1 VRPDLPS
8 GTVTFLFTDVEGS
21 TELLHELGAGAYAE
35 ALAEH
40 RRVVRDACTSHGGVE
55 VDTQGDAFFV
65 AFPSAPGALK
75 ASQAITKELGASPM
89 RVRIG
94 LHTGTPLLTEEGYVG
109 ADVHR
114 AARIAAS
121 GHGGQV
127 LVSASTAS
135 LLDLELHDLGE
146 HRFKDLAA
154 AERVYQ
160 LGEVEFPALD
170 SLYRTNL
177 PIPAT
182 PFLGRKRELSEVVD
196 LLTRD
201 DIRLLTLIGPGGTG
215 KTRLA
220 LQAAAQASGRYPDG
234 VWWVPLA
241 ALRDPALVVEQ
252 VARMLG
258 TTQKLSRYID
268 GKHLLVLFDNFEQ
281 VVQAGPNVAELVAA
295 CPNLD
300 VLVTSREPLHVTGEQ
315 EYPVP
320 PLVEQEAVE
329 LFHFRA
335 RATLPDFRANGVVGD
350 ICRRLDNLPLAIEL
364 AAARVIALSPEQILE
379 RLEKRLQLLVR
390 GPHDVPKRQQTLRA
404 TIEWSYELLSQDEQ
418 RLFRRLAV
426 FTGGCRLEAAEDVVE
441 ADLETLQS
449 LVEKSLVRHTGERYW
464 MLETIREY
472 ALERLEES
480 CEAEA
485 LQRRHAEFCVLLA
498 NDAESRMRSAEVL
511 SAIAEDEGN
520 LRAALSY
527 CAGGREPELM
537 LRLAGALWGFW
548 SESDQFEEG
557 CRWLE
562 EAVRRGDRG
571 SPSVRARALRGLAAM
586 TSALGDD
593 ARARTLLDEA
603 LELYRQLG
611 DDDGVSKCLNNLG
624 ALLDW
629 GVEPDRAAAL
639 FEESLALRKGLAE
652 RHVGPPGLATPL
664 GNLAQL
670 AEFRGDFV
678 EGRRLAE
685 ESLAAARVE
694 ENDVSVVEAL
704 EELAWLALFE
714 RRHDAAAKLAD
725 EALQIVLAMGA
736 LGDADSMM
744 AAALL
749 HASRR
754 NPEDAARLVGAALG
768 QYQRLGNPLGEETVY
783 SRRFAT
789 LDRDIGQER
798 YAALRA
804 EGTALSLDDAMELVV
819 RALD

>member
-1 VRPDLPS
+1 MREGLPS

-21 TELLHELGAGAYAE
+21 TRLLRELGAEKYAKV
-35 ALAEH
+35 LAEH
-40 RRVVRDACTSHGGVE
+40 RRVVRKACGTHGGVE

-65 AFPSAPGALK
+65 AFPTAPAALK
-75 ASQAITKELGASPM
+75 ASEAITDELRAGPM

-94 LHTGTPLLTEEGYVG
+94 LHTGTPLVTDEGYVG

-135 LLDLELHDLGE
+135 LLDLELRDLGE

-160 LGEVEFPALD
+160 LGEGEFPALD

-182 PFLGRKRELSEVVD
+182 PFLGRERELSEVVD
-196 LLTRD
+196 LLTREEV
-201 DIRLLTLIGPGGTG
+201 RLLTLTGPGGTG

-220 LQAAAQASGRYPDG
+220 LQAAAEVSGRYPDG

-241 ALRDPALVVEQ
+241 ALHEPALVVEQ
-252 VARMLG
+252 AAQVLG
-258 TTQKLSRYID
+258 AKQELSRHLD
-268 GKHLLVLFDNFEQ
+268 DKHLLLLFDNFEQ

-300 VLVTSREPLHVTGEQ
+300 VLVTSREALHVTGEQ
-315 EYPVP
+315 EHPVP

-329 LFHFRA
+329 LFYLRA
-335 RATLPDFRANGVVGD
+335 RAAIPDFSANGAVTK

-364 AAARVIALSPEQILE
+364 AAARVIALSPKQILE
-379 RLEKRLQLLVR
+379 RLEKRLPLLTR
-390 GPHDVPKRQQTLRA
+390 GPHNVPQRQRTLRA
-404 TIEWSYELLSQDEQ
+404 TIDWSYELLSPEEQ

-426 FTGGCRLEAAEDVVE
+426 FTGGSRLEAAEDVVE

-472 ALERLEES
+472 AGERLEES
-480 CEAEA
+480 GEEQE
-485 LQRRHAEFCVLLA
+485 LRRRHAGFCVVLA
-498 NDAESRMRSAEVL
+498 EGAQSRMRNAEVL
-511 SAIAEDEGN
+511 WAIAEDEGN

-537 LRLAGALWGFW
+537 LRLAGVLYPFW
-548 SESDQFEEG
+548 NARDRWKEG

-562 EAVRRGDRG
+562 EALRHGDRG
-571 SPSVRARALRGLAAM
+571 SPLVRARGLRGLSVM
-586 TSALGDD
+586 TQHLGDD
-593 ARARTLLDEA
+593 ARARALLDEA
-603 LELYRQLG
+603 LNLYRQVG
-611 DDDGVSKCLNNLG
+611 DDDGVASCLNNLG
-624 ALLDW
+624 TLVDW
-629 GVEPDRAAAL
+629 GEEPDRAAAL
-639 FEESLALRKGLAE
+639 FEESVAIRKGLDESHA
-652 RHVGPPGLATPL
+652 RWGVAVPL
-664 GNLAQL
+664 GNLAHL
-670 AEFRGDFV
+670 AEVRGDFG

-704 EELAWLALFE
+704 ETLAWLDLFE
-714 RRHDAAAKLAD
+714 SRYDAAARLAD
-725 EALQIVLAMGA
+725 EALRIVLGFGVR
-736 LGDADSMM
+736 GDADSMM
-744 AAALL
+744 LAVLL

-754 NPEDAARLVGAALG
+754 TRDDAARLVGALLG
-768 QYQRLGNPLGEETVY
+768 QDERLGLPPLREDRVY
-783 SRRFAT
+783 SRRFAM
-789 LDRDIGQER
+789 LERDIGRER
-798 YAALRA
+798 YDALRA
-804 EGTALSLDDAMELVV
+804 EGAALSLDGAVELVL